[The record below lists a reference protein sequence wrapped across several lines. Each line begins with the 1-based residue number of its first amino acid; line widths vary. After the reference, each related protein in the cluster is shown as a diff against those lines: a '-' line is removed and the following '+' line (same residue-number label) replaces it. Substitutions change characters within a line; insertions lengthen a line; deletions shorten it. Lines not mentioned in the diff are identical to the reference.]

1 MKKNRFLALALA
13 LLVAFSQVS
22 VLAEDKTTH
31 EIAPTVLSET
41 SHDANKNNTSNIDLD
56 PAVGTPQ
63 PQKVEISTEVDAMQN
78 VTTLSTESVK
88 PQQAAPRTQRGPK
101 DWSNAILPG
110 TAPMLTLLHTK
121 KDNVIDNNGDITY
134 RDSQEIT
141 DFDQP
146 LNIEN
151 GDVLSFKINWKIDET
166 IANSDDPVLPQDYLE
181 FDLPK
186 HFASTANLFI
196 TEYGTYKVEDG
207 KVRFTFNEALNSGS
221 TSSGLPEGKLN
232 LNLRADLNNVDLNV
246 PFDITIPYT
255 DEKVLTL
262 NPRLDVKDDVTKK
275 VLSAEANG
283 QTITW
288 EIDINR
294 SSTSITNAKLLET
307 LPEHSS
313 LVSVTKTELKPI
325 LKNGNL
331 SLEPVSNTTTP
342 LDVASQTG
350 SNVEISLGDI
360 DKPYRIHV
368 TTKTDDSSI
377 DQSKEFETLINHA
390 KLTGE
395 GIKPGSKTEDS
406 ASFTYTLP
414 EKVTKEHIAG
424 VENSGKDSWAVAI
437 NPHKVSLKTGTVFK
451 DTLSGIASTYDS
463 SSFKFKVGSK
473 TYTLADLKQD
483 STNPNKYTFEGSDA
497 TSRFSFELNNSSKN
511 PHFEL
516 TYLSNSSERVD
527 ITYDTIVTLPE
538 KGNSDNVTTQPDG
551 NVTNRIIGKTGD
563 TVIGSGGGTGAGYHG
578 RIISKSRPVIDY
590 ATETMTWTVEI
601 NNKEYLHDKIFVSD
615 MLQGTHNIFSI
626 DTDSLKLDG
635 VAVSTTTHS
644 SLTFTKIGDNV
655 TGFSFEINPPKP
667 TKQRYVLTY
676 TTKFDARQ
684 FETSEAIGIA
694 NNAAVELS
702 NGSTTLI
709 DTTRVS
715 ESIRTTV
722 SHNGEKR
729 GHFDFNDP
737 KKIIKWENYLNF
749 NNRPVKDAI
758 VFTDVLQDN
767 QVYHRE
773 SLKFFRYTVDANGR
787 TVLGDDISNDLSIT
801 PTVDIAKTIN
811 DDQTESQTTT
821 LTIRIDGDNLK
832 ALGSDQRIAIIFET
846 DIKDVE
852 APQEVI
858 NTAQVTYDD
867 YKTDITAKVKVSD
880 GQHVVKSSPGAID
893 IDASG
898 NVKIP
903 WQIDINQRRSKLQ
916 ETIQVQDL
924 LNDTHLYLPETLK
937 VYKVVYDSTGQEI
950 PEKAELLEPNQYS
963 VTYLNY
969 ANDGKTVLDGPINEP
984 HRQGFKLKT
993 PVTKGNEYASFKVT
1007 YQTESIVSEGRV
1019 EWTNNVSM
1027 AGIITDSGT
1036 KTVTD
1041 SSQNSYTY
1049 GSGSSG
1055 VVNLELE
1062 ILKISESNIT
1072 DKYGK
1077 PLNGGDPLENIQFKL
1092 ITPNGRTIREATT
1105 DRDGKLAFKG
1115 LYPGKYRIEEVAPY
1129 PGYVSI
1135 APRDIVLSANTEAD
1149 RKKHETVVNYPLSIE
1164 VLKASVDGTALA
1176 GATFEL
1182 YTHSESDGY
1191 TLFRSA
1197 QTSDAQGRIVFTNDI
1212 NPASGVTADRSNLL
1226 EDGVTYYL
1234 KETQAPDGFIHNDA
1248 YIPVT
1253 VSVNNNGLT
1262 TVNVVN
1268 HKAKLSFAK
1277 TDALGNTLS
1286 GATFGLFTD
1295 ASATQQVYEA
1305 TSNTQG
1311 LVSFENVAV
1320 GNYYLKETQ
1329 AAPGYVLDNTIT
1341 PVVVD
1346 LHSPLQVELDSRIN
1360 YQGSV
1365 TLTKHNA
1372 NSDVLEGAV
1381 YKLYDA
1387 SNNQIGD
1394 TYTTDINGLIS
1405 VTDLAPG
1412 SYSFV
1417 EVVAPNGYLLNTI
1430 PVTFTIAASAS
1441 GEPTPVVTNH
1451 INYKGSVSL
1460 IKEAPTGQTLE
1471 GAVYKLYDA
1480 AMTQI
1485 GDTYTTDVNGLISVE
1500 NLAPGSYS
1508 FVEIA
1513 APNGYLV
1520 NTTPAVFTIMA
1531 QAEGNLTNTVVKHVN
1546 YQGSVSFTKENVN
1559 GDVLEGAVYK
1569 LYDSSNN
1576 QIGDTYT
1583 TDINGLIFV
1592 ENLAPGAYSF
1602 VEVTAPLGYL
1612 INTVP
1617 ATFTIASEAIDTP
1630 IAITAHHINY
1640 KGSVTLTKGNKD
1652 GNVLAGAV
1660 YKLYDADN
1668 NQIGDTYTTDINGLI
1683 SVDNLAPGT
1692 YSFVEITAP
1701 QGYLLNTVPAT
1712 FTIAS
1717 EAVENQTA
1725 TAVTHINYKGTVS
1738 LIKESPNGTVLEGA
1752 VYKLYD
1758 AQNQQIGDT
1767 YTTDVNGIIS
1777 VADLAPGSYSFI
1789 EVQAPHGY
1797 LINTTPVSF
1806 TVVDEAVDNLTN
1818 TIARHVNYQGSVSLT
1833 KQDANGDLLEGASY
1847 QLYDETMN
1855 QIGDTYTTDINGLIS
1870 VENLAPGTYSFVE
1883 ISAPQGYVINT
1894 TPITF
1899 VIDAEAMGAPTRVE
1913 TSHIN
1918 YKGSVSF
1925 VKQDASGHVLEGA
1938 TYKLYDAT
1946 MKQIG
1951 DTYVTDESGL
1961 ITVSDLAPGTYQFV
1975 EVAAPNGYI
1984 INTVPAE
1991 FTIQAESKGEPASVV
2006 IHHINYKG
2014 SVSLIK
2020 EDAHGNRLQD
2030 AVYKLYDADKQQI
2043 GDTYTTDTQGTIVV
2057 SDLAPGTYTFVEVTA
2072 PNGFMINTLPATF
2085 TIKSELAGEPSL
2097 VVAHH
2102 INYQGSLTVTKV
2114 DPKGNI
2120 IGEAT
2125 FELLDAS
2132 LNPVATLTTVNGI
2145 AHFEDLAPG
2154 TYSLRETVAPQGY
2167 VLSKEI
2173 ITIEIP
2179 ETYAGAFESIAV
2191 EFENDEEP
2199 IVLGES
2205 KEPKKPSETL
2215 PQTGVSNS
2223 VLLSGTALTLM
2234 GLCALIIAKRRKH
2247 TKN

>member
-41 SHDANKNNTSNIDLD
+41 SHDANTNNTSNIDLD
-56 PAVGTPQ
+56 PAVDTPQ
-63 PQKVEISTEVDAMQN
+63 PQKGEISTDGDAVQN
-78 VTTLSTESVK
+78 ATETSTESVK
-88 PQQAAPRTQRGPK
+88 PQQAASRSQREPK
-101 DWSNAILPG
+101 DWSKAILPG

-121 KDNVIDNNGDITY
+121 KENVIDNNGELTY

-151 GDVLSFKINWKIDET
+151 GDVLSFKINWKIDEA
-166 IANSDDPVLPQDYLE
+166 IANSDDPVLPHDYLE
-181 FDLPK
+181 FELPK

-196 TEYGTYKVEDG
+196 TEFGTYKIENG

-331 SLEPVSNTTTP
+331 SLEPVSSTTTP
-342 LDVASQTG
+342 LDVTSQTG
-350 SNVEISLGDI
+350 RNVEISLGDI

-368 TTKTDDSSI
+368 TTKTDDASI

-406 ASFTYTLP
+406 ASFKYTLP
-414 EKVTKEHIAG
+414 EKVTKEHTAG
-424 VENSGKDSWAVAI
+424 VENSGRDSWAVAI
-437 NPHKVSLKTGTVFK
+437 NPHKVTLKTGTVFK

-463 SSFKFKVGSK
+463 SSFKFKVGTK

-483 STNPNKYTFEGSDA
+483 STNPNKYTFTGSD
-497 TSRFSFELNNSSKN
+497 TTTRFSFELNNSSKN

-551 NVTNRIIGKTGD
+551 NVTNQIIGKTGD
-563 TVIGSGGGTGAGYHG
+563 TIIGSGGGTGAGYYG

-590 ATETMTWTVEI
+590 AKETMTWTVEI
-601 NNKEYLHDKIFVSD
+601 NNKEYLHDKILVSD

-635 VAVSTTTHS
+635 VPVSTTTHS
-644 SLTFTKIGDNV
+644 SLTFSKTGDNV
-655 TGFSFEINPPKP
+655 TGFSFEINPSKP

-676 TTKFDARQ
+676 TTKFDARK
-684 FETSEAIGIA
+684 FETSESIGIA

-715 ESIRTTV
+715 DSIKTTV

-758 VFTDVLQDN
+758 VFTDVLQNN
-767 QVYHRE
+767 QVYHPE
-773 SLKFFRYTVDANGR
+773 SLKFFRYTVDSNGR
-787 TVLGDDISNDLSIT
+787 TVLGDDITKDLSIT

-811 DDQTESQTTT
+811 EDQTESRTTT
-821 LTIRIDGDNLK
+821 LTVRIDGANLK

-867 YKTDITAKVKVSD
+867 YPTEITAKVKVSD
-880 GQHVVKSSPGAID
+880 GHHVVKSSPGAID

-937 VYKVVYDSTGQEI
+937 VYKVVYDSTGREL

-969 ANDGKTVLDGPINEP
+969 ATDGKTVLDGPINEP
-984 HRQGFKLKT
+984 HRQGFKLEI

-1027 AGIITDSGT
+1027 EGIITDSGS

-1041 SSQNSYTY
+1041 SSHNSYTY

-1072 DKYGK
+1072 DKNGK

-1092 ITPNGRTIREATT
+1092 ITPNGRTIRESST
-1105 DRDGKLAFKG
+1105 DKDGKLAFKG

-1135 APRDIVLSANTEAD
+1135 APRDIVLSANTEAE

-1182 YTHSESDGY
+1182 YTYSESEGY

-1212 NPASGVTADRSNLL
+1212 NPASGVTADRNNLL

-1234 KETQAPDGFIHNDA
+1234 KETQAPNGFIQNDA

-1262 TVNVVN
+1262 TVNVIN
-1268 HKAKLSFAK
+1268 HKAKLSFTK
-1277 TDALGNTLS
+1277 TDVLGNTLS

-1305 TSNTQG
+1305 TSNIQG
-1311 LVSFENVAV
+1311 RVSFENVAV

-1346 LHSPLQVELDSRIN
+1346 LHAPLEVELDSRIN

-1405 VTDLAPG
+1405 VPNLAPG
-1412 SYSFV
+1412 TYSFV
-1417 EVVAPNGYLLNTI
+1417 EVVAPHGYLLNTI
-1430 PVTFTIAASAS
+1430 PVTFTIASSAT

-1471 GAVYKLYDA
+1471 GAVYKLYDSSNN
-1480 AMTQI
+1480 QI
-1485 GDTYTTDVNGLISVE
+1485 GDTYTTDINGIISVSD
-1500 NLAPGSYS
+1500 LAPGTYS
-1508 FVEIA
+1508 FVEIT
-1513 APNGYLV
+1513 APHGYLV
-1520 NTTPAVFTIMA
+1520 NTTPAVFTIMT

-1546 YQGSVSFTKENVN
+1546 YQGSVSFKKENVN

-1569 LYDSSNN
+1569 LYDSNNN

-1583 TDINGLIFV
+1583 TDINGLISV
-1592 ENLAPGAYSF
+1592 ENLAPGVYEF
-1602 VEVTAPLGYL
+1602 IEVSAPHGYL

-1640 KGSVTLTKGNKD
+1640 KGSVTLTKENKD
-1652 GNVLAGAV
+1652 GNVLAGAI
-1660 YKLYDADN
+1660 YKLYDAN
-1668 NQIGDTYTTDINGLI
+1668 SNQIGDTYTTDINGMI
-1683 SVDNLAPGT
+1683 SVGNLAPGN
-1692 YSFVEITAP
+1692 YSFVEIVAP
-1701 QGYLLNTVPAT
+1701 HGYLLNTVPAS
-1712 FTIAS
+1712 FTVAS
-1717 EAVENQTA
+1717 EAVGNQTE
-1725 TAVTHINYKGTVS
+1725 TTVTHVNYKGTVS
-1738 LIKESPNGTVLEGA
+1738 LIKESPSGTVLEGA
-1752 VYKLYD
+1752 VYKLFD
-1758 AQNQQIGDT
+1758 ATNTQIGDT
-1767 YTTDVNGIIS
+1767 YTTDINGIIS
-1777 VADLAPGSYSFI
+1777 VADLAPGSYSFVEI
-1789 EVQAPHGY
+1789 QAPQGY

-1806 TVVDEAVDNLTN
+1806 TVMDEAVDNLTN
-1818 TIARHVNYQGSVSLT
+1818 TIARHVNYQGSVLLT
-1833 KQDANGDLLEGASY
+1833 KQNANGDVLEGASY
-1847 QLYDETMN
+1847 KLFDETMN
-1855 QIGDTYTTDINGLIS
+1855 QIGNTYTTDINGLIT

-1883 ISAPQGYVINT
+1883 ISAPKGYVINT

-1899 VIDAEAMGAPTRVE
+1899 VIDAEAIGAPTRVE

-1918 YKGSVSF
+1918 YKGSAAL
-1925 VKQDASGHVLEGA
+1925 VKQDASGHALEGA

-1951 DTYVTDESGL
+1951 DTYVTDETGL
-1961 ITVSDLAPGTYQFV
+1961 IAVSDLAPGTYQFV

-1991 FTIQAESKGEPASVV
+1991 FTIQAETNGEPTPVV
-2006 IHHINYKG
+2006 THHINYKG

-2020 EDAHGNRLQD
+2020 EDAHGNRLQN

-2043 GDTYTTDTQGTIVV
+2043 GDTYTTDAQGTILV
-2057 SDLAPGTYTFVEVTA
+2057 SDLAPGAYTFVEVTA
-2072 PNGFMINTLPATF
+2072 PNGFMINTIPTAF
-2085 TIKSELAGEPSL
+2085 TIESELSGEPSL

-2132 LNPVATLTTVNGI
+2132 LNPVATVTTVDGV

-2154 TYSLRETVAPQGY
+2154 TYSLRETIAPQGY

-2179 ETYAGAFESIAV
+2179 KTYAGKFESINIA
-2191 EFENDEEP
+2191 FENDEEP

-2215 PQTGVSNS
+2215 PQTGVSNT
-2223 VLLSGTALTLM
+2223 VLFSGSALTLI
-2234 GLCALIIAKRRKH
+2234 GFCALIIAKRRKYS
-2247 TKN
+2247 KN